1 MAPPQGGY
9 YDDDND
15 NDNDDDNDGG
25 DDDNTMA
32 RPQGGVNM
40 FNIAVAWMI
49 GAEKMT
55 ILKKSPKQATMS
67 KRCLSFSGNGNQIF
81 VNMWSF

>member
-1 MAPPQGGY
+1 MHHMASGHDDD
-9 YDDDND
+9 DDDNDNDNDDDED

-25 DDDNTMA
+25 DDDSTMA

-40 FNIAVAWMI
+40 FNMAVAWMI

-55 ILKKSPKQATMS
+55 ILK
-67 KRCLSFSGNGNQIF
+67 
-81 VNMWSF
+81 